1 MWFFQSIIGVAMVC
15 VSMKDFYF
23 LPELHGDKRCRL
35 PKRSRSGEPSRE
47 TSPPVRVPKIR
58 LKPPACV
65 SGRTLCFCWS
75 YTSNYSE
82 SLEDLWLRVLAPTH
96 GKDDEIS
103 QMFFFIFRVVCQILL
118 PNRVL
123 TIGTRPVTASSSRVD
138 LFSRSI
144 YFRPAGCPGI
154 GRGPK
159 PTKPKPRK
167 S

>member
-1 MWFFQSIIGVAMVC
+1 
-15 VSMKDFYF
+15 
-23 LPELHGDKRCRL
+23 
-35 PKRSRSGEPSRE
+35 
-47 TSPPVRVPKIR
+47 
-58 LKPPACV
+58 
-65 SGRTLCFCWS
+65 
-75 YTSNYSE
+75 
-82 SLEDLWLRVLAPTH
+82 
-96 GKDDEIS
+96 
-103 QMFFFIFRVVCQILL
+103 MFFFIFRVVCQILL

-167 S
+167 SQTLIFCENMHMFFNTHCRPYHATIRINGFGFHDPENCKSLYQVCKQWEPKTFDGSHMVLMIGQKHCDFLPSVEHKRNLYFFVFFLQIFM